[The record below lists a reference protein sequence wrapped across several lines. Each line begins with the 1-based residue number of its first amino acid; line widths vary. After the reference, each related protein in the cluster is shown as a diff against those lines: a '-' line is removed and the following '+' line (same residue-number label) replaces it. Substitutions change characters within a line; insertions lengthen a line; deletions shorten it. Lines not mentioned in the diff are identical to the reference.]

1 MSKSKKQVERLKEEH
16 RYYDKKVAEMEQ
28 ERVEDRSWAGKE
40 LLKRHKKIKLALK
53 DAIAKFKNNI

>member
-1 MSKSKKQVERLKEEH
+1 MSKSKKQVKRLKEEH
-16 RYYDKKVAEMEQ
+16 QYYDKKVAEMEQ